1 MQSSWSDNNRSST
14 GGRLRNV
21 LFTITV
27 TTAFAL
33 GLYSLFLASANA
45 GKVKA
50 LAQEGLVRTATAK
63 DEAQIA
69 LALGSLIEPEL
80 AYVVVDAPLGP
91 ADPDLERTAQQAAQN
106 LFDSG
111 LVASVRRLEPI
122 DPDYATIVEQN
133 TIGHFPAVLVVKKN
147 GGIIL
152 VTEDFSPENL
162 SQAYHTVWG
171 KSSDCGSAKNA
182 VY

>member
-1 MQSSWSDNNRSST
+1 VNPSSSNNDGATT
-14 GGRLRNV
+14 GGKWKNAIFNV
-21 LFTITV
+21 TV
-27 TTAFAL
+27 AVAFAL

-45 GKVKA
+45 GKVKV
-50 LAQEGLVRTATAK
+50 LAEEGLVRTATAK

-69 LALGSLIEPEL
+69 LALGSMVEPEL
-80 AYVVVDAPLGP
+80 VYVVVDAPIGP
-91 ADPDLERTAQQAAQN
+91 PDPDLEWAAQQAARN
-106 LFDSG
+106 LVDSG

-147 GGIIL
+147 GGIVL
-152 VTEDFSPENL
+152 VTEGFSPENL
-162 SQAYHTVWG
+162 SQTYHTVWG
-171 KSSDCGSAKNA
+171 KSSDCGAAKDA